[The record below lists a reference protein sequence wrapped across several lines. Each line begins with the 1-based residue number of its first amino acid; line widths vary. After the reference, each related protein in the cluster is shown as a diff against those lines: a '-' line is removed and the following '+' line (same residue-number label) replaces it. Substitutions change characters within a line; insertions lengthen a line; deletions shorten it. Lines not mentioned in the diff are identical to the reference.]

1 MQGSAPAASYALLAS
16 AIVQTRSV
24 VQYLP
29 SSAAALNLRN
39 TGNGVCFSPRQL
51 FPADKQ
57 WGRYDTR
64 DVCNKTHVI
73 RSFFDSTNATCANQ
87 TGFAIHMPV
96 PVPVPVA
103 TGTGPRV
110 RVLD

>member
-1 MQGSAPAASYALLAS
+1 MADARVL
-16 AIVQTRSV
+16 QTRSV

-29 SSAAALNLRN
+29 SSTAALNLGN